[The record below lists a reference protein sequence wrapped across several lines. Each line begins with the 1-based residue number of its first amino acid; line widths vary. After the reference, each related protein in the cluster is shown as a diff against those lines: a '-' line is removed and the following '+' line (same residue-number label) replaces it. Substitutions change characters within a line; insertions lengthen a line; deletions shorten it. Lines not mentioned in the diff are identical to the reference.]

1 MRKVYEQHLKCLESP
16 WGFELSNSSFEAGT
30 GSVVYGSRMGNGGP
44 ETGDGWRYRGRGLI
58 QITGTDNYKLYGGY
72 AGVDIYNNPELAND
86 PKNAC
91 KLAVAYLTKPPKA
104 RFITWTDTNFTSLAN
119 QFKNAVGY
127 ADPSGSKTVERRKLG
142 QGIWQQI
149 KNGDST
155 PLMYGPPHDGYRN
168 RTGYIMP
175 ESYGHKNLEQQL
187 FTDSNVYVQ
196 TQLVLDPRSK
206 IVLPRNLSRIQQ

>member
-1 MRKVYEQHLKCLESP
+1 MFKKP
-16 WGFELSNSSFEAGT
+16 GGFELSEQLHRKPVEI
-30 GSVVYGSRMGNGGP
+30 GSVVYGSRMGNGPP
-44 ETGDGWRYRGRGLI
+44 ETGDGYRYRGRGLI

-104 RFITWTDTNFTSLAN
+104 RFITWTDTNFSSLAQ

-127 ADPSGSKTVERRKLG
+127 ADPSGSKTNDRRKLG

-149 KNGDST
+149 KNGDLT
-155 PLMYGPPHDGYRN
+155 PLADVTSPTPMGKG
-168 RTGYIMP
+168 TGQVI
-175 ESYGHKNLEQQL
+175 
-187 FTDSNVYVQ
+187 
-196 TQLVLDPRSK
+196 
-206 IVLPRNLSRIQQ
+206 

>member
-1 MRKVYEQHLKCLESP
+1 
-16 WGFELSNSSFEAGT
+16 
-30 GSVVYGSRMGNGGP
+30 MGNGGP

-149 KNGDST
+149 KNGDLT
-155 PLMYGPPHDGYRN
+155 PLPDVSSPTPMG
-168 RTGYIMP
+168 TGTGQVI
-175 ESYGHKNLEQQL
+175 
-187 FTDSNVYVQ
+187 
-196 TQLVLDPRSK
+196 
-206 IVLPRNLSRIQQ
+206 